1 MSELI
6 EEIRETKEGITEP
19 ESYRD
24 IHLLVFVL
32 QTVILFIFSLLLF
45 NMLAEDE
52 SMDIM
57 TDKGLVSSYI
67 HSFRIEKEDKT
78 FVKLPSLEEDMGNV
92 VNTGKFLDLKNGG
105 VWLSQDQEAGMEE
118 TGTEE
123 AGTEQDPDLQE
134 TEADDTEQDPEL
146 QETEADATEQDPEQ
160 QETEA
165 DSINLDSETQLQETE
180 TDSTNQDP
188 ETQPQ
193 ETEADGA
200 ERNRNRLRPE
210 RPLQRMNLL
219 LSAGNRKGRKLLR
232 KRN

>member
-52 SMDIM
+52 KMDIM

-78 FVKLPSLEEDMGNV
+78 FVKLPSLEEDMDDV
-92 VNTGKFLDLKNGG
+92 VNTGRFLDLKNGG
-105 VWLSQDQEAGMEE
+105 VWLSQDQEAGIICTYFALVPTAIVCLLLGIGRMYK
-118 TGTEE
+118 
-123 AGTEQDPDLQE
+123 
-134 TEADDTEQDPEL
+134 
-146 QETEADATEQDPEQ
+146 
-160 QETEA
+160 
-165 DSINLDSETQLQETE
+165 
-180 TDSTNQDP
+180 
-188 ETQPQ
+188 
-193 ETEADGA
+193 
-200 ERNRNRLRPE
+200 RLREPYFDAM
-210 RPLQRMNLL
+210 RNTFALLVLPPLGVAVLGAISMFFWFIVSAAALL
-219 LSAGNRKGRKLLR
+219 VGPLMYLFHLMIGIYQV
-232 KRN
+232 KRRITH